1 MYLKCVCLTVG
12 PIEGIS
18 EKREREREREREK
31 GSKNI
36 IQCECVF
43 NEEESGNKKPKS
55 ALTFVH
61 HL

>member
-1 MYLKCVCLTVG
+1 MR
-12 PIEGIS
+12 
-18 EKREREREREREK
+18 REREREREREK

-61 HL
+61 HI